1 MRPSARACAAALVVA
16 GLASAALAQPKN
28 HIGGPTAGIFVSSGC
43 ETSEKE
49 AQDALLADGWSSS
62 DFNAQAAALARDGF
76 LVATSEGR
84 LKLVNWGPCK

>member
-1 MRPSARACAAALVVA
+1 M
-16 GLASAALAQPKN
+16 
-28 HIGGPTAGIFVSSGC
+28 SSGC

-49 AQDALLADGWSSS
+49 AQDALLADGWSSG